1 MYKQKYKQI
10 KNVMKKI
17 VVISFSENSVPTML
31 LCVAIN
37 SPAKEYIE
45 IYNSIINKQE
55 NMIDLICAHLYHP
68 QQEEE
73 VRNFLTEV
81 LVSKLSSIQWVAIAP
96 VSVDIHMKCD
106 YCIEPYLA
114 NSFVSN
120 TVAYMEKA
128 ANDAYVYLPYVPK

>member
-1 MYKQKYKQI
+1 
-10 KNVMKKI
+10 MKKI

-45 IYNSIINKQE
+45 IYTSIINKQE
-55 NMIDLICAHLYHP
+55 NMIDLICASLYYP

-73 VRNFLTEV
+73 VRTFLTEV
-81 LVSKLSSIQWVAIAP
+81 LVSKLSSLQWLAIAP
-96 VSVDIHMKCD
+96 VNIDIKMKCK
-106 YCIEPYLA
+106 YCIEQYLK

-120 TVAYMEKA
+120 TIAYMAK
-128 ANDAYVYLPYVPK
+128 ANDAYVYLPYIPK